1 MLSILGLVAVIV
13 ATYHVYKTARDT
25 ERNAV
30 GWAVATFV
38 VGFGIQII
46 LPIFIGFAIAL
57 VMTVSGS
64 SVMEIQESVQGIATI
79 IGIAGLLL
87 SFLGIWLIMRRVS
100 KIPENAFAPPPP
112 APPTFDGK

>member
-25 ERNAV
+25 GRNAV
-30 GWAVATFV
+30 GWAVATFA

-46 LPIFIGFAIAL
+46 LPIFIGFAIGV
-57 VMTVSGS
+57 VMAVSGS
-64 SVMEIQESVQGIATI
+64 SEMEIQEFAQGIVI
-79 IGIAGLLL
+79 IISIAGLLL

-100 KIPENAFAPPPP
+100 KIPDEETFQAPPS
-112 APPTFDGK
+112 PPTFDGK